1 VLTVL
6 LAAWFLRERVRAV
19 QWLGIAAVFGGIA
32 VLGLQE

>member
-6 LAAWFLRERVRAV
+6 LAAWFLKEGVRSV

-32 VLGLQE
+32 ALSLQG

>member
-6 LAAWFLRERVRAV
+6 LAAWFLREQVRPV

-32 VLGLQE
+32 ALGL